1 MLDYYRKEKMKYIKA
16 RYKHETSELME
27 NGVKF
32 LEDNPKNVSV
42 CFKIKDLLSVATVC
56 WVLKSVLS
64 SFHLMGVNECRA
76 VTQPDLFQKKQSG
89 PLWPGIWHEW

>member
-42 CFKIKDLLSVATVC
+42 CFKIKDLLSVVTVC
-56 WVLKSVLS
+56 
-64 SFHLMGVNECRA
+64 
-76 VTQPDLFQKKQSG
+76 
-89 PLWPGIWHEW
+89 